1 MLLNLTSKTVLL
13 ISFSS
18 YSEIARYQA
27 SVDPVV

>member
-13 ISFSS
+13 SFSS

-27 SVDPVV
+27 SVDLVI

>member
-1 MLLNLTSKTVLL
+1 MLLNLTSKTVRL
-13 ISFSS
+13 SFSS